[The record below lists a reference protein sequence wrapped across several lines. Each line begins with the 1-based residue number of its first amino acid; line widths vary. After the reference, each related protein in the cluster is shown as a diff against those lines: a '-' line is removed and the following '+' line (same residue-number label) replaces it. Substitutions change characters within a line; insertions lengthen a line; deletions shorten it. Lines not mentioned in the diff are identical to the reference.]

1 MQIIYRGRGE
11 VECRVRVGL
20 VGNVDM
26 GNEVS
31 GMRQRKTS
39 EDEFSPVWGLVLQR
53 AFKYESPHSIMPS
66 HR

>member
-39 EDEFSPVWGLVLQR
+39 EDEFSPVWGLVLR
-53 AFKYESPHSIMPS
+53 ERSNMNRPTA
-66 HR
+66 